1 MTETVQQ
8 IHADENSAIL
18 SQMDQAPTVSE
29 IQAQEGGEGGGGML
43 EEGGVDGQGD
53 HGMAED
59 ILSNCNQAA
68 AVGNNNDTDAEVI
81 AIVNEE
87 DEEEQQTLE
96 AIALSN

>member
-43 EEGGVDGQGD
+43 EEGGVDG
-53 HGMAED
+53 
-59 ILSNCNQAA
+59 
-68 AVGNNNDTDAEVI
+68 
-81 AIVNEE
+81 
-87 DEEEQQTLE
+87 
-96 AIALSN
+96 